1 MNSRSIVAIKSSIL
15 SKPNDQRYVI
25 IDKETGEILDNAQGY
40 GYRSAQKAYAAY
52 GYKNR
57 DKSKDSEIAARK
69 EKIRNWLK
77 SNKEFTDQLEIIAW
91 DAALNGDGKLD
102 AKCVSDLLKQMKLH
116 PEFTPG
122 EILKVWKSM

>member
-1 MNSRSIVAIKSSIL
+1 MNSRSIVAIRSSTL
-15 SKPNDQRYVI
+15 SKPNDPRYVI

-57 DKSKDSEIAARK
+57 DNSKDSEIEMRK
-69 EKIRNWLK
+69 KKIRDWLK
-77 SNKEFTDQLEIIAW
+77 NNKEFTDQLEIIAW
-91 DAALNGDGKLD
+91 DAALNGDSKLD

-122 EILKVWKSM
+122 EILKVWISM

>member
-1 MNSRSIVAIKSSIL
+1 MNSRSIVAIKSSTL

-69 EKIRNWLK
+69 KKIRDWLK
-77 SNKEFTDQLEIIAW
+77 SNKEFTDQLEIIVW
-91 DAALNGDGKLD
+91 DAALNGDSKLD
-102 AKCVSDLLKQMKLH
+102 VKCVSDLLKQMKLH

-122 EILKVWKSM
+122 EILKVWTYM

>member
-1 MNSRSIVAIKSSIL
+1 MNSRSIVAIRSSTL
-15 SKPNDQRYVI
+15 SKPNDPRYVI

-57 DKSKDSEIAARK
+57 DKSKDSEIAMRK
-69 EKIRNWLK
+69 KKIRDWLK
-77 SNKEFTDQLEIIAW
+77 NNKEFTDQLEIIAW
-91 DAALNGDGKLD
+91 DAALDGDSKLD

-122 EILKVWKSM
+122 EILKVWISM

>member
-1 MNSRSIVAIKSSIL
+1 MNSRSIVAIKSSTL

-69 EKIRNWLK
+69 KKIRDWLK

-91 DAALNGDGKLD
+91 DAALNGDSKLD
-102 AKCVSDLLKQMKLH
+102 AKCVSDLLKQVKLR

-122 EILKVWKSM
+122 EILKVWTYM